1 MFRIDQMQV
10 DTDLDCHFQCD
21 SRFRALTVR
30 FTLGMYQAPAI
41 AS

>member
-10 DTDLDCHFQCD
+10 DTDLDCHFQSV

-30 FTLGMYQAPAI
+30 FTLAMYPPPAI
-41 AS
+41 AP